1 MTEQQAGRTSQ
12 PDEIYRNF
20 RNLQLRLQRLEHRE
34 SFLWW
39 AGVVVM
45 LLLTTAVV
53 SFSLPGLIRDPNP
66 AFQFQ
71 LGQAVRALI
80 GLVLI
85 FNTYT
90 IYQQVLIKRLRRQLT
105 EQMTETPV
113 REAVRADHVEIK
125 QGGANSVEAHTVSIT
140 QGGAGQVRAD
150 EVSVS
155 QGGVGIAR
163 AGKLSLAAGAS
174 AFAVLADDATVDGGA
189 NVFMLLAR
197 STSGDVRPLIDVRS
211 ALAIGAGFGLAVSL
225 LRRLR

>member
-1 MTEQQAGRTSQ
+1 M
-12 PDEIYRNF
+12 
-20 RNLQLRLQRLEHRE
+20 
-34 SFLWW
+34 
-39 AGVVVM
+39 
-45 LLLTTAVV
+45 
-53 SFSLPGLIRDPNP
+53 
-66 AFQFQ
+66 
-71 LGQAVRALI
+71 
-80 GLVLI
+80 
-85 FNTYT
+85 
-90 IYQQVLIKRLRRQLT
+90 T